1 LDIETQ
7 KRWTRQ
13 LIAAT
18 KFLDSRNII
27 HRDIKP
33 GNILVV
39 EKELPG
45 GTLQFDLKLAD
56 FGLAREF
63 SNQ

>member
-1 LDIETQ
+1 MDIETQ

-13 LIAAT
+13 LIAAIQ
-18 KFLDSRNII
+18 FLASQKII

-33 GNILVV
+33 DNILVV
-39 EKELPG
+39 EKELQD

-63 SNQ
+63 RK

>member
-1 LDIETQ
+1 MDIETQ

-13 LIAAT
+13 LIAAIQYLASQ
-18 KFLDSRNII
+18 KII

-39 EKELPG
+39 EKELQD

-63 SNQ
+63 RK

>member
-1 LDIETQ
+1 MDIETQ

-13 LIAAT
+13 LIAAIH
-18 KFLDSRNII
+18 FLVSQNII

-39 EKELPG
+39 EKELQDG
-45 GTLQFDLKLAD
+45 NLQFNLKLAD

-63 SNQ
+63 RK